1 MLSFCR
7 ISTNRKKCLLFHFNF
22 SPVAYPKHRI
32 GALCKGTYR
41 QVLNSDD
48 VLFGGTGA
56 YPSRNVKADPI
67 PRDNKEY
74 SVEFDVPPYSVT
86 AFAFNWT
93 QPEPAEKPASKK
105 KAAGTSAGKKGAAKA
120 AETRAAK
127 KAEEEKKL
135 AAILKAV
142 KKSDKSYDEIM
153 AFLES

>member
-1 MLSFCR
+1 MADAIRSGSLPGCR
-7 ISTNRKKCLLFHFNF
+7 YNKVN
-22 SPVAYPKHRI
+22 AQ
-32 GALCKGTYR
+32 GAGAAGPA
-41 QVLNSDD
+41 
-48 VLFGGTGA
+48 LFGGTGA

-67 PRDNKEY
+67 PWDNKEY

>member
-1 MLSFCR
+1 MEKEYSVR
-7 ISTNRKKCLLFHFNF
+7 FNF
-22 SPVAYPKHRI
+22 SPVACPKHRI

-41 QVLNSDD
+41 QILNSDD

-67 PRDNKEY
+67 PWDNKEY
-74 SVEFDVPPYSVT
+74 SVEFDVPPCSVT

-105 KAAGTSAGKKGAAKA
+105 K
-120 AETRAAK
+120 
-127 KAEEEKKL
+127 L

-142 KKSDKSYDEIM
+142 KESDKSYDEIM